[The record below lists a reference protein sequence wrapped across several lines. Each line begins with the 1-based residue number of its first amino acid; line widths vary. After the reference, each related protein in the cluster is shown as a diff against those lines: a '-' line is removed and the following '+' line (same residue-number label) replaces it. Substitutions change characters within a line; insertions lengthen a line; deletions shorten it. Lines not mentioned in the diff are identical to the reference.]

1 MKATNWQARANGIKV
16 LRAMD
21 RGKKVMN
28 LLTLVLAVQILN
40 SLFNFV
46 PMTGMQILATF
57 MILLVISLLVADI
70 VKQSK

>member
-16 LRAMD
+16 LRVIN
-21 RGKKVMN
+21 RGKKVMD

-46 PMTGMQILATF
+46 PMTGMQILA
-57 MILLVISLLVADI
+57 LVMAAYVVWGIASDCLKLRG
-70 VKQSK
+70 